1 MRALI
6 TGAAGQDGTI
16 LATMLGREA
25 VEVVGLVKPGTD
37 TTEFERYAPD
47 AEIVECDLVDDATLR
62 QLVIDAQPNR
72 IFNFGGIS
80 SIMESVRNPELTEQV
95 NVTAVE
101 AIVDAMRVIR
111 AKSGVSPHLVA
122 AASGT
127 IFEGVDRAPQ
137 NESMEPEPRSPY
149 AQSKAKVISLLR
161 SLRHD
166 EGLFTTSAILYNHES
181 PLRGTGFVTRK
192 ITMAAARIAAGL
204 QDRLELG
211 DIEVA
216 RDWGWA
222 PDYVR
227 GMRLMLESDEP
238 RDYVLATGISHR
250 LSFFIARAFE
260 AAGLPEWREYVTS
273 TSDNTR
279 PIDTNLLVGD
289 SRAAYRELGWRHTVD
304 FDSIARKMVEHD
316 TALLNDPDAIWLDF

>member
-16 LATMLGREA
+16 LASMLRRDD

-37 TTEFERYAPD
+37 ISEFRRYVPD
-47 AEIVECDLVDDATLR
+47 AQVVECDLVDDARLR
-62 QLVIDAQPNR
+62 ELVIDAQPNR

-80 SIMESVRNPELTEQV
+80 SIMESVRNPGLTEQV
-95 NVTAVE
+95 NVSAVE
-101 AIVDAMRVIR
+101 AIVDAMRVLR
-111 AKSGVSPHLVA
+111 SKTGVSPHLVA

-161 SLRHD
+161 SLRQD

-192 ITMAAARIAAGL
+192 ITMAAARIAAGV

-222 PDYVR
+222 PDYVQ
-227 GMRLMLESDEP
+227 GMRLMLESDQP

-260 AAGLPEWREYVTS
+260 AAGLPEWQRYVTS

-304 FDSIARKMVEHD
+304 FDSIARKMVAHD
-316 TALLNDPDAIWLDF
+316 MTLLREPDAIWRDF

>member
-1 MRALI
+1 
-6 TGAAGQDGTI
+6 
-16 LATMLGREA
+16 MLRRDD

-37 TTEFERYAPD
+37 ISEFRRYVPD
-47 AEIVECDLVDDATLR
+47 AQVVECDLVDDARLR
-62 QLVIDAQPNR
+62 ELVIDAQPNR

-95 NVTAVE
+95 NVSAVE
-101 AIVDAMRVIR
+101 AIVDAMRVLR
-111 AKSGVSPHLVA
+111 LKTGVTPHLVA

-161 SLRHD
+161 SLRQD

-192 ITMAAARIAAGL
+192 ITMAAARIAAGV

-222 PDYVR
+222 PDYVQ
-227 GMRLMLESDEP
+227 GMRLMLESDQP

-260 AAGLPEWREYVTS
+260 AAGLPEWQRYVTS

-304 FDSIARKMVEHD
+304 FDSIARKMVAHD
-316 TALLNDPDAIWLDF
+316 MTLLREPDAIWRDF